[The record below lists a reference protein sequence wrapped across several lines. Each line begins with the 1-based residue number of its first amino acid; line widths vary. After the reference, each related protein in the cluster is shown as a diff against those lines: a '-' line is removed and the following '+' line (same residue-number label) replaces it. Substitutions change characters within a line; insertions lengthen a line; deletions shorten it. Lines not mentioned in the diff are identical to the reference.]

1 MERIGKKPIVMN
13 QFVQRFI
20 VNRLQNAIVFSAIEI
35 VSNGWAT
42 PEQVDLAVKSSIGI
56 RMPIIGV
63 IQSLDFTGLG
73 LVNDINK
80 SMGQKIPLIE
90 DAVGK
95 GHFGV
100 STSKGLFDYSGRTE
114 EEILRKRD
122 FLFLQMIDHLEKI
135 GAFKPV

>member
-20 VNRLQNAIVFSAIEI
+20 VNRLQHAIVISAIEI
-35 VSNGWAT
+35 VSNGWAS

-73 LVNDINK
+73 LVHDINK
-80 SMGQKIPLIE
+80 SLGLKIPLIE
-90 DAVGK
+90 ERRRQR
-95 GHFGV
+95 
-100 STSKGLFDYSGRTE
+100 S
-114 EEILRKRD
+114 LRR
-122 FLFLQMIDHLEKI
+122 QHLEGDLMITAGGQKRKSSAS
-135 GAFKPV
+135 GTFSSCR